1 MECLPCNES
10 SNISP
15 DNTDNGSSPRHND
28 EAGEPLGNIGGDEV
42 LLLDLD
48 IGLEHVVED
57 NSYCIVEKWFSEYD
71 DIKNLVHLNTID
83 LKFRI
88 KHKYNIISYFN

>member
-1 MECLPCNES
+1 MKCLPCNKS

-15 DNTDNGSSPRHND
+15 DYADNSSSTSNND

-48 IGLEHVVED
+48 ICLEHVVED
-57 NSYCIVEKWFSEYD
+57 NSYSIVEK
-71 DIKNLVHLNTID
+71 
-83 LKFRI
+83 
-88 KHKYNIISYFN
+88 